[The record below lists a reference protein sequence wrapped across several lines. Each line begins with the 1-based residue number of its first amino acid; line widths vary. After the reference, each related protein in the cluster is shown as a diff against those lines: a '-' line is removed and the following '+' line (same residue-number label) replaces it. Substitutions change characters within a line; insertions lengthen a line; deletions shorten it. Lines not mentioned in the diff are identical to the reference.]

1 MKKQILTLIMG
12 IMIGAVITAS
22 VFLIIKPKSSRNVPD
37 FSSFN
42 KDGSGFN
49 FNKEGR
55 SRNSDETGE
64 SNSVE
69 DNKTEKE
76 SNDEKQN

>member
-22 VFLIIKPKSSRNVPD
+22 IFLIFKPKSSRNVLD
-37 FSSFN
+37 FSNFN
-42 KDGSGFN
+42 KDGSGFS
-49 FNKEGR
+49 FDKEGRR
-55 SRNSDETGE
+55 SRNSDETSE

-69 DNKTEKE
+69 DNKTEK
-76 SNDEKQN
+76 